1 MGKLWEIIGQLCQNI
16 GDILESH
23 RKIWEHHRGHV
34 GKMWEN
40 ERKNIGFF
48 EKIWENQWWKSMEP
62 MWKASKMG
70 GMEKLEG
77 FQPYLISSNLLQS
90 SMWFQCSS
98 SEKKQKEPSNH
109 RLIEMVHSHSF
120 PSWNLLKWPATI
132 PATTLIKECLSPT
145 IHIYLHYQSKKCFC
159 FSKSRWM
166 STFQAFQ
173 GSRTEVWLSLL
184 LIFLLLLA
192 AGVLAISKSLQC
204 AEAQKSARYALKSS
218 RAAEVEVA

>member
-1 MGKLWEIIGQLCQNI
+1 MVKINGTYVKSIENGRDGKVRDFN
-16 GDILESH
+16 
-23 RKIWEHHRGHV
+23 
-34 GKMWEN
+34 
-40 ERKNIGFF
+40 
-48 EKIWENQWWKSMEP
+48 P
-62 MWKASKMG
+62 T
-70 GMEKLEG
+70 
-77 FQPYLISSNLLQS
+77 
-90 SMWFQCSS
+90 WFQAISCNHQCGFNVLPPR
-98 SEKKQKEPSNH
+98 KKQKEPSNH

-192 AGVLAISKSLQC
+192 AGALAISKSLQC